1 MKIKKGFELRNVC
14 GENVIIA
21 QGIENLDFSKMVNL
35 NETASFLW
43 DAAIGKEFEAEEL
56 AEMLCQEYEVE
67 KDRAMKDVEH
77 LLNEWKELGLLEA

>member
-43 DAAIGKEFEAEEL
+43 EAAMQKEFDAEEL
-56 AEMLCQEYEVE
+56 AERLCQEYEVE
-67 KDRAMKDVEH
+67 KERALKDVEQ
-77 LLNEWKELGLLEA
+77 LLNEWKELGLLEE